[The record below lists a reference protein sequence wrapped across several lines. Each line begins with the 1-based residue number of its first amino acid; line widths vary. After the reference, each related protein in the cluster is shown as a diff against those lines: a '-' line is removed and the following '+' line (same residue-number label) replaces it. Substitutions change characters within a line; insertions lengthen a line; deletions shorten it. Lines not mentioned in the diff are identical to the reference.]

1 VLELWRV
8 VPAGKSERQVGL
20 SGVVANVRPWTAET
34 PNLYMLLVELYDAH
48 GKIIQSTYSR
58 IGFRTVAIRDGLVTV
73 NGKPVTIRGVN
84 RHEHD
89 PLTFHVISR
98 ESMERDIQLMKRAN
112 INAVRTS
119 HYPNDPYLYE
129 LADRYGLY
137 VMDEAN
143 IESHGYMDWANKH
156 PEVRGQYQLG
166 FDPAWEAAH
175 VSRVMNMVERDK
187 NHPSIIF
194 WSLGNEAGIGPTF
207 NKAAA
212 AVKRRDPDRLVS
224 YLGWGTFIARSL
236 RRPPTIVLG
245 VGSPNGCASI
255 SLLSL
260 FCACVLTC
268 GGVELIE
275 FGFVPFVHALIKNG
289 TTIKECNLTMQEPLS
304 FDAHPRPS
312 DLLDCRT
319 IFAGNQPL
327 RLRTLSQER

>member
-1 VLELWRV
+1 MDRIPLD
-8 VPAGKSERQVGL
+8 A
-20 SGVVANVRPWTAET
+20 RPEQQAFIIGGPLRADAET
-34 PNLYMLLVELYDAH
+34 TCPV
-48 GKIIQSTYSR
+48 ISI
-58 IGFRTVAIRDGLVTV
+58 RTCT
-73 NGKPVTIRGVN
+73 VTI
-84 RHEHD
+84 
-89 PLTFHVISR
+89 PL
-98 ESMERDIQLMKRAN
+98 A
-112 INAVRTS
+112 
-119 HYPNDPYLYE
+119 
-129 LADRYGLY
+129 LADRTAFG
-137 VMDEAN
+137 
-143 IESHGYMDWANKH
+143 
-156 PEVRGQYQLG
+156 
-166 FDPAWEAAH
+166 
-175 VSRVMNMVERDK
+175 
-187 NHPSIIF
+187 
-194 WSLGNEAGIGPTF
+194 
-207 NKAAA
+207 
-212 AVKRRDPDRLVS
+212 